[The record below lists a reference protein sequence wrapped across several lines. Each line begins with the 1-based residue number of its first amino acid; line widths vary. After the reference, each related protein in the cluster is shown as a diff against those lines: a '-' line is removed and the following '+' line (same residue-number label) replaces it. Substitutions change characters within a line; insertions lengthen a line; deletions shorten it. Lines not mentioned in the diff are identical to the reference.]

1 MQNQQTLAVSVI
13 WEEKMKSRNFMDL
26 DGHTLR
32 TFLTVLEFSS
42 VSKAAE
48 KLDLT
53 QPAVSHVLRRLRHI
67 LGDPLFIRTGHR
79 LTPTETALA
88 LKPSAIEA
96 LDSLQRMTAQRA
108 FDPRREEMKF
118 VIAANDMQRDLI
130 FPKLLRDAMAEDI
143 SLELQFIPSGQPSVP
158 WIRDAR
164 CHLALTPL
172 PPEASDIYQKIILRG
187 KMMCFFDAMMG
198 PPPKSLEEYYA
209 AKHLSVRFM
218 EGRTSWA
225 IWSSQEVDKSRISRP
240 VVTVSNFN
248 AIPPFIKGTRLI
260 ATQMDL
266 MRLRTLQTLD
276 VAPLPFTSDPV
287 AIYMVW
293 HERSN
298 NDPAHRWLRQRIEN
312 VAQQIGKT
320 MTTELA

>member
-1 MQNQQTLAVSVI
+1 
-13 WEEKMKSRNFMDL
+13 MKSGNFMDL

-32 TFLTVLEFSS
+32 TFLTVLELSS

-53 QPAVSHVLRRLRHI
+53 QPAVSHILRRLRRI

-79 LTPTETALA
+79 LMPTETALA
-88 LKPSAIEA
+88 LKANAIDA
-96 LDSLQRMTAQRA
+96 LDSLQRMTVQRA
-108 FDPRREEMKF
+108 FDPRHEEMKF

-130 FPKLLRDAMAEDI
+130 FPTLLKDAMAEGI
-143 SLELQFIPSGQPSVP
+143 ALELQFIPSGQPSVP
-158 WIRDAR
+158 WLRDSR

-187 KMMCFFDAMMG
+187 KMMCFFDAEMG
-198 PPPKSLEEYYA
+198 ASPGSLAEYYNA
-209 AKHLSVRFM
+209 QHLSVRFM
-218 EGRTSWA
+218 DGRTSWG
-225 IWSSQEVDKSRISRP
+225 IWSSNEVDKAQIRPP

-266 MRLRTLQTLD
+266 MRLRTLQSLD
-276 VAPLPFTSDPV
+276 VAPLPFQSDPV
-287 AIYMVW
+287 AIHMVW

-298 NDPAHRWLRQRIEN
+298 NDPAHRWLRQRVET
-312 VAQQIGKT
+312 VAQQITGKMST
-320 MTTELA
+320 DLS

>member
-1 MQNQQTLAVSVI
+1 
-13 WEEKMKSRNFMDL
+13 MKRGNFMDL

-32 TFLTVLEFSS
+32 TFLTILELSS

-53 QPAVSHVLRRLRHI
+53 QPAVSHILRRSRHI

-79 LTPTETALA
+79 LTPTETALE
-88 LKPSAIEA
+88 LKANAIDA
-96 LDSLQRMTAQRA
+96 LDSLQRMTEKRA
-108 FDPRREEMKF
+108 FDPQHEEMRF

-130 FPKLLRDAMAEDI
+130 FPKLLRDAMAEGI

-158 WIRDAR
+158 WIRDSR

-187 KMMCFFDAMMG
+187 RMMCFFDAEMSA
-198 PPPKSLEEYYA
+198 PPQSLEDYYNA
-209 AKHLSVRFM
+209 QHLNVRFM

-225 IWSSQEVDKSRISRP
+225 IWSSKEVDKSRISRP

-248 AIPPFIKGTRLI
+248 AIPPFIKGTSLI

-276 VAPLPFTSDPV
+276 VAPLPFDTDPV
-287 AIYMVW
+287 AIHMVW
-293 HERSN
+293 HERSQ
-298 NDPAHRWLRQRIEN
+298 NDPAHKWLRQRIEA
-312 VAQQIGKT
+312 VALQVAAS
-320 MTTELA
+320 MDDDLS

>member
-1 MQNQQTLAVSVI
+1 
-13 WEEKMKSRNFMDL
+13 MKSRNFMDL

-32 TFLTVLEFSS
+32 TFLTVLELSS

-53 QPAVSHVLRRLRHI
+53 QPAVSHILRRLRHI

-79 LTPTETALA
+79 LTPTATALA
-88 LKPSAIEA
+88 LKANAIEA

-108 FDPRREEMKF
+108 FNPRHEEMTF

-158 WIRDAR
+158 WIRDSR

-187 KMMCFFDAMMG
+187 KMMCFFDAEMG
-198 PPPKSLEEYYA
+198 APPQSLEEYYVA
-209 AKHLSVRFM
+209 QHLSVRFM

-225 IWSSQEVDKSRISRP
+225 IWSSDEVDKSQIRRP

-266 MRLRTLQTLD
+266 MRLRTLKDLD
-276 VAPLPFTSDPV
+276 VAPLPFESDPV
-287 AIYMVW
+287 AIHMVW
-293 HERSN
+293 HERSH
-298 NDPAHRWLRQRIEN
+298 NDPAHRWLRQRVES
-312 VAQQIGKT
+312 VAQQVAT
-320 MTTELA
+320 SMTASLS

>member
-1 MQNQQTLAVSVI
+1 MVAARPII
-13 WEEKMKSRNFMDL
+13 WEEQMKSRDFMDL

-32 TFLTVLEFSS
+32 TFLTVLELSS

-53 QPAVSHVLRRLRHI
+53 QPAVSHILRRLRQI

-88 LKPSAIEA
+88 LKANAIEA

-108 FDPRREEMKF
+108 FDPRHEEMKF

-130 FPKLLRDAMAEDI
+130 FPRLLRDAMAEGI

-158 WIRDAR
+158 WIRDSR

-187 KMMCFFDAMMG
+187 KMMCFFDAAMG
-198 PPPKSLEEYYA
+198 APPRSLEEYYA
-209 AKHLSVRFM
+209 AQHLSVRFM

-225 IWSSQEVDKSRISRP
+225 IWSSNEVDKSQISRP

-266 MRLRTLQTLD
+266 MRLRTLQALD
-276 VAPLPFTSDPV
+276 VAPLPFESDPV
-287 AIYMVW
+287 AIHMVW

-298 NDPAHRWLRQRIEN
+298 NDPAHRWLRQRIET
-312 VAQQIGKT
+312 VAQQVADT
-320 MTTELA
+320 MKAED

>member
-1 MQNQQTLAVSVI
+1 
-13 WEEKMKSRNFMDL
+13 MKRRNFMDL

-32 TFLTVLEFSS
+32 TFLTVLELSS

-53 QPAVSHVLRRLRHI
+53 QPAVSHILRRLRQI
-67 LGDPLFIRTGHR
+67 LGDPLFVRTGHR

-88 LKPSAIEA
+88 LKSNAIDA
-96 LDSLQRMTAQRA
+96 LDSLQRLTEQRA
-108 FDPRREEMKF
+108 FNPLQEEMSF

-130 FPKLLRDAMAEDI
+130 FPRLLRDAMAEGI

-158 WIRDAR
+158 WIRDSR

-187 KMMCFFDAMMG
+187 RMMCFFDAKMG
-198 PPPKSLEEYYA
+198 APPQSLEDYYNA
-209 AKHLSVRFM
+209 QHLSVRFM
-218 EGRTSWA
+218 EGHTSWA
-225 IWSSQEVDKSRISRP
+225 IWSSKEVDKSRISRP

-266 MRLRTLQTLD
+266 MRLRTLQALD
-276 VAPLPFTSDPV
+276 VAPLPFDSDPV

-293 HERSN
+293 HERSQ
-298 NDPAHRWLRQRIEN
+298 NDPAHRWLRKRIES
-312 VAQQIGKT
+312 VALQVAAS
-320 MTTELA
+320 MTADLS

>member
-1 MQNQQTLAVSVI
+1 
-13 WEEKMKSRNFMDL
+13 MKRRNFMDL

-32 TFLTVLEFSS
+32 TFLTILELSS

-53 QPAVSHVLRRLRHI
+53 QPAVSHILRRLRHI

-79 LTPTETALA
+79 LTPTETALE
-88 LKPSAIEA
+88 LKANAIDA
-96 LDSLQRMTAQRA
+96 LDSLQRMTEKRA
-108 FDPRREEMKF
+108 FDPQHEEMRF

-130 FPKLLRDAMAEDI
+130 FPKLLRDAMAEGI

-158 WIRDAR
+158 WIRDSR

-187 KMMCFFDAMMG
+187 RMMCFFDAEMSA
-198 PPPKSLEEYYA
+198 PPQSLEDYYNA
-209 AKHLSVRFM
+209 QHLNVRFM
-218 EGRTSWA
+218 EGRTSWT
-225 IWSSQEVDKSRISRP
+225 IWSSKEVDKSRISRP

-248 AIPPFIKGTRLI
+248 AIPPFIKGTSLI

-266 MRLRTLQTLD
+266 MRLRTLQALD
-276 VAPLPFTSDPV
+276 VAPLPFDSDPV

-293 HERSN
+293 HERSQ
-298 NDPAHRWLRQRIEN
+298 NDPAHRWLRHRIES
-312 VAQQIGKT
+312 VALQVADS
-320 MTTELA
+320 MTADLA

>member
-1 MQNQQTLAVSVI
+1 
-13 WEEKMKSRNFMDL
+13 MKHRNFMDL

-32 TFLTVLEFSS
+32 TFLTVLELSS

-53 QPAVSHVLRRLRHI
+53 QPAVSHILRRLRRI
-67 LGDPLFIRTGHR
+67 LGDPLLVRTGHR

-88 LKPSAIEA
+88 LKPNAIEA
-96 LDSLQRMTAQRA
+96 LDSLQRLTEQRA
-108 FDPRREEMKF
+108 FNPIKEEMSF

-130 FPKLLRDAMAEDI
+130 FPKLVRDAMAEGI

-158 WIRDAR
+158 WIRDSR

-172 PPEASDIYQKIILRG
+172 PPEASDIYQKVILRG
-187 KMMCFFDAMMG
+187 RMMCFFDAEMAA
-198 PPPKSLEEYYA
+198 PPQSLEDYYNA
-209 AKHLSVRFM
+209 QHLSVRFM

-225 IWSSQEVDKSRISRP
+225 IWSSNEVDKSRISRP

-266 MRLRTLQTLD
+266 MHLRTLSTLD
-276 VAPLPFTSDPV
+276 VAPLPFDTDPV
-287 AIYMVW
+287 AIFMVW
-293 HERSN
+293 HERSQ
-298 NDPAHRWLRQRIEN
+298 NDPAHKWLRQRIED
-312 VAQQIGKT
+312 VALQVVAS
-320 MTTELA
+320 MNNELL

>member
-1 MQNQQTLAVSVI
+1 
-13 WEEKMKSRNFMDL
+13 MKHRNFMDL

-32 TFLTVLEFSS
+32 TFLTVLELSS

-53 QPAVSHVLRRLRHI
+53 QPAVSHILRRLRRI
-67 LGDPLFIRTGHR
+67 LGDPLFVRTGHR

-88 LKPSAIEA
+88 LKPNAIEA
-96 LDSLQRMTAQRA
+96 LDSLQRLTEQRA
-108 FDPRREEMKF
+108 FNPMQEEMSF

-130 FPKLLRDAMAEDI
+130 FPKLVRDAMAEGI

-158 WIRDAR
+158 WIRDSR

-172 PPEASDIYQKIILRG
+172 PPEASDIYQKVILRG
-187 KMMCFFDAMMG
+187 RMMCFFDAEMAA
-198 PPPKSLEEYYA
+198 PPQSLEDYYNA
-209 AKHLSVRFM
+209 QHLSVRFM

-225 IWSSQEVDKSRISRP
+225 IWSSNEVDKSRISRP

-266 MRLRTLQTLD
+266 MHLRTLSTLD
-276 VAPLPFTSDPV
+276 VAPLPFDTDPV
-287 AIYMVW
+287 AIFMVW
-293 HERSN
+293 HERSQ
-298 NDPAHRWLRQRIEN
+298 NDPAHKWLRQRIED
-312 VAQQIGKT
+312 VALQVVASMNI
-320 MTTELA
+320 ELS

>member
-1 MQNQQTLAVSVI
+1 
-13 WEEKMKSRNFMDL
+13 MDL

-32 TFLTVLEFSS
+32 TFLTVLELSS

-53 QPAVSHVLRRLRHI
+53 QPAVSHILRRLRRI

-79 LTPTETALA
+79 LTPTETALS
-88 LKPSAIEA
+88 LKTAAIDA

-108 FDPRREEMKF
+108 FDPRQEEMKF

-130 FPKLLRDAMAEDI
+130 FPKLLKDAMAEDI
-143 SLELQFIPSGQPSVP
+143 AVELQFIPSGQPSVP
-158 WIRDAR
+158 WIRDSR

-187 KMMCFFDAMMG
+187 KMMCFFDAEMG
-198 PPPKSLEEYYA
+198 AAPQSLEEYYTA
-209 AKHLSVRFM
+209 QHLSVRFM

-225 IWSSQEVDKSRISRP
+225 IWSSDEVDKSLISRP

-266 MRLRTLQTLD
+266 MGLRTLQSLD
-276 VAPLPFTSDPV
+276 VAPLPFESDPV
-287 AIYMVW
+287 AIHMVW
-293 HERSN
+293 HERSH
-298 NDPAHRWLRQRIEN
+298 NDPAHRWLRQRVET
-312 VAQQIGKT
+312 VAQQVTGT
-320 MTTELA
+320 MSIDKP

>member
-1 MQNQQTLAVSVI
+1 
-13 WEEKMKSRNFMDL
+13 MKRRNFMDL

-32 TFLTVLEFSS
+32 TFLTILELSS

-53 QPAVSHVLRRLRHI
+53 QPAVSHILRRLRHI

-88 LKPSAIEA
+88 LKGSAIEA
-96 LDSLQRMTAQRA
+96 LDSLQRLTEQRS
-108 FDPRREEMKF
+108 FNPLHEEMSF
-118 VIAANDMQRDLI
+118 VVAANDMQRDLI
-130 FPKLLRDAMAEDI
+130 FPKLLRDAMAEGI
-143 SLELQFIPSGQPSVP
+143 NLELHFIPSGQPSVP
-158 WIRDAR
+158 WIRDSR

-187 KMMCFFDAMMG
+187 RMMCFFDAEMG
-198 PPPKSLEEYYA
+198 PPPQNLEDFYNA
-209 AKHLSVRFM
+209 QHLSVRFM
-218 EGRTSWA
+218 EGRTSWS
-225 IWSSQEVDKSRISRP
+225 IWSSNEVDKSLIRRP

-248 AIPPFIKGTRLI
+248 AITPFIKGTRMI

-293 HERSN
+293 HERSQ
-298 NDPAHRWLRQRIEN
+298 NDPAHRWLRQRVES
-312 VAQQIGKT
+312 VAMQVAVKMSRDGV
-320 MTTELA
+320 

>member
-1 MQNQQTLAVSVI
+1 
-13 WEEKMKSRNFMDL
+13 MDL

-32 TFLTVLEFSS
+32 TFLTVLELSS

-53 QPAVSHVLRRLRHI
+53 QPAVSHILRRLRRI
-67 LGDPLFIRTGHR
+67 LGDPLFIRTGHH

-88 LKPSAIEA
+88 LKANAIEA
-96 LDSLQRMTAQRA
+96 LDSLQRMSAKRA
-108 FDPRREEMKF
+108 FDPRQEEMKF

-130 FPKLLRDAMAEDI
+130 FPRLLRDAMADGI

-158 WIRDAR
+158 WIRDSR

-187 KMMCFFDAMMG
+187 RMMCFFDAEMG
-198 PPPKSLEEYYA
+198 APPQSLEEYYA
-209 AKHLSVRFM
+209 AQHLSVRFM

-225 IWSSQEVDKSRISRP
+225 IWSSNDVDKSRISRP

-266 MRLRTLQTLD
+266 MRLRTLNTLD
-276 VAPLPFTSDPV
+276 VAPLPFDSDPV

-293 HERSN
+293 HERSQ
-298 NDPAHRWLRQRIEN
+298 NDPAHKWLRQRIET
-312 VAQQIGKT
+312 VALHVASS
-320 MTTELA
+320 MDSDDA

>member
-1 MQNQQTLAVSVI
+1 
-13 WEEKMKSRNFMDL
+13 MKRKNFMDL

-32 TFLTVLEFSS
+32 TFLPILELSS

-53 QPAVSHVLRRLRHI
+53 QPAVSHILRRLRQI
-67 LGDPLFIRTGHR
+67 LGDPLFVRTGHR

-88 LKPSAIEA
+88 LKSNAIEA
-96 LDSLQRMTAQRA
+96 LDSLQRLTEQRA
-108 FDPRREEMKF
+108 FNPLQEEMRF

-130 FPKLLRDAMAEDI
+130 FPKLLRDAMAEGI

-158 WIRDAR
+158 WIRDSR

-187 KMMCFFDAMMG
+187 RMMCFFDAEMG
-198 PPPKSLEEYYA
+198 APPQSLEDYYNA
-209 AKHLSVRFM
+209 QHLNVRFM

-225 IWSSQEVDKSRISRP
+225 IWSSKEVDKSRISRP

-248 AIPPFIKGTRLI
+248 AIPPFIKGTSLI

-276 VAPLPFTSDPV
+276 VAPLPFDTDPV
-287 AIYMVW
+287 AIHMVW
-293 HERSN
+293 HERSQ
-298 NDPAHRWLRQRIEN
+298 NDPAHKWLRQRIEA
-312 VAQQIGKT
+312 VALQVAAS
-320 MTTELA
+320 MDDDLS

>member
-1 MQNQQTLAVSVI
+1 
-13 WEEKMKSRNFMDL
+13 MKSGNFMDL

-32 TFLTVLEFSS
+32 TFLTVLELSS

-53 QPAVSHVLRRLRHI
+53 QPAVSHILRRLRRI

-79 LTPTETALA
+79 LTPTETALS
-88 LKPSAIEA
+88 LKTAAIDA

-108 FDPRREEMKF
+108 FDPRQEEMKF

-130 FPKLLRDAMAEDI
+130 FPKLLKDAMAEDI
-143 SLELQFIPSGQPSVP
+143 ALELQFIPSGQPSVP
-158 WIRDAR
+158 WIRDSR

-187 KMMCFFDAMMG
+187 KMMCFFDAEMG
-198 PPPKSLEEYYA
+198 AAPQSLEEYYTA
-209 AKHLSVRFM
+209 QHLSVRFM

-225 IWSSQEVDKSRISRP
+225 IWSSDEVDKSLISRP

-266 MRLRTLQTLD
+266 MGLRTLQSLD
-276 VAPLPFTSDPV
+276 VAPLPFESDPV
-287 AIYMVW
+287 AIHMVW
-293 HERSN
+293 HERSH
-298 NDPAHRWLRQRIEN
+298 NDPAHRWLRQRVET
-312 VAQQIGKT
+312 VAQQVTGT
-320 MTTELA
+320 MSIDKP

>member
-1 MQNQQTLAVSVI
+1 
-13 WEEKMKSRNFMDL
+13 MKHRNFMDL

-32 TFLTVLEFSS
+32 TFLTVLELSS

-53 QPAVSHVLRRLRHI
+53 QPPVSHILRRLRRI
-67 LGDPLFIRTGHR
+67 LGDPLFVRTGHR

-88 LKPSAIEA
+88 LKPNAIEA
-96 LDSLQRMTAQRA
+96 LDSLQRLTEQRA
-108 FDPRREEMKF
+108 FNPMQEEMSF

-130 FPKLLRDAMAEDI
+130 FPKLVRDAMAEGI

-158 WIRDAR
+158 WIRDSR

-172 PPEASDIYQKIILRG
+172 PPEASDIYQKVILRG
-187 KMMCFFDAMMG
+187 RMMCFFDAEMAA
-198 PPPKSLEEYYA
+198 PPQSLEDYYNA
-209 AKHLSVRFM
+209 QHLSVRFM

-225 IWSSQEVDKSRISRP
+225 IWSSNEVDKSRISRP

-266 MRLRTLQTLD
+266 MHLRTLSTLD
-276 VAPLPFTSDPV
+276 VAPLPFDTDPV
-287 AIYMVW
+287 AIFMVW
-293 HERSN
+293 HERSQ
-298 NDPAHRWLRQRIEN
+298 NDPAHKWLRQRIED
-312 VAQQIGKT
+312 VALQVVAS
-320 MTTELA
+320 MNNELL

>member
-1 MQNQQTLAVSVI
+1 
-13 WEEKMKSRNFMDL
+13 MKHRNFMDL

-32 TFLTVLEFSS
+32 TFLTVLELSS

-53 QPAVSHVLRRLRHI
+53 QPAVSHILRRLRRI
-67 LGDPLFIRTGHR
+67 LGDPLFVRTGHR

-88 LKPSAIEA
+88 LKPNAIEA
-96 LDSLQRMTAQRA
+96 LDSLQRLTEQRA
-108 FDPRREEMKF
+108 FNPMQEQMSF

-130 FPKLLRDAMAEDI
+130 FPKLVRDAMAEGL

-158 WIRDAR
+158 WIRDSR

-172 PPEASDIYQKIILRG
+172 PPEASDIYQKVILRG
-187 KMMCFFDAMMG
+187 RMMCFFDAEMAA
-198 PPPKSLEEYYA
+198 PPQSLEDYYNA
-209 AKHLSVRFM
+209 QHLSVRFM

-225 IWSSQEVDKSRISRP
+225 IWSSNEVDKSRISRP

-266 MRLRTLQTLD
+266 MHLRTLSTLD
-276 VAPLPFTSDPV
+276 VAPLPFDTDPV
-287 AIYMVW
+287 AIFMVW
-293 HERSN
+293 HERSQ
-298 NDPAHRWLRQRIEN
+298 NDPAHKWLRQRIEDIALQV
-312 VAQQIGKT
+312 VAS
-320 MTTELA
+320 MNNELL

>member
-1 MQNQQTLAVSVI
+1 
-13 WEEKMKSRNFMDL
+13 MKHGNFMDL

-32 TFLTVLEFSS
+32 TFLTVLELSS

-53 QPAVSHVLRRLRHI
+53 QPAVSHILRRLRRI

-88 LKPSAIEA
+88 LKGNAIDA

-108 FDPRREEMKF
+108 FDPRQEDMKF

-130 FPKLLRDAMAEDI
+130 FPQLLRDAMAEDI
-143 SLELQFIPSGQPSVP
+143 ALELQFIPSGQPSVP
-158 WIRDAR
+158 WIRDSR

-172 PPEASDIYQKIILRG
+172 PPEASDIFQKIILRG
-187 KMMCFFDAMMG
+187 KMMCFFDAEMG
-198 PPPKSLEEYYA
+198 PPPQSLEEYYNA
-209 AKHLSVRFM
+209 QHLSVRFM

-225 IWSSQEVDKSRISRP
+225 IWSSQEVDKSRIRRP

-248 AIPPFIKGTRLI
+248 AIPPFVKGTRLI

-266 MRLRTLQTLD
+266 MRLRTLQALD
-276 VAPLPFTSDPV
+276 LAPLPFESDPV

-293 HERSN
+293 HERSH
-298 NDPAHRWLRQRIEN
+298 NDPAHRWLRQRVDA
-312 VAQQIGKT
+312 VARQI
-320 MTTELA
+320 TEKMSTNMS